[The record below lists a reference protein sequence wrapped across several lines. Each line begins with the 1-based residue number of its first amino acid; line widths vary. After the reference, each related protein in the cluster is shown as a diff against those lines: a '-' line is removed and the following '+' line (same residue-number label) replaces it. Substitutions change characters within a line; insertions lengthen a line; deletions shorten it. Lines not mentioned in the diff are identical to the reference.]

1 MYYLSCRSNE
11 LKKNLD
17 LKSNQTT
24 NAPNRRR
31 SLAETLRWASMG
43 HIGSKKETPE
53 TPPTPSSPSQPP
65 SITHSS
71 PSNTHPPL
79 THPPLTHPL
88 THPPITHPLSLTHPP
103 SLTLSHPPSP
113 LYSHSLNKYLDDS
126 PYINE
131 SPRHDDRHYLPK
143 AKRGGVK
150 RVRLTMYNFGSPRV
164 GNGFFALLYNRCVPD
179 SFRTV
184 IDGDLVTSMPPTGYR
199 HIGTQAVVDNL
210 GAGSIIIDPSFI
222 ERRLRTHTKSSV
234 SVHSLLVYRKVCLR
248 YTSPSHYHPLFLI
261 ISLSVYLF
269 ISLSLF
275 LIISPLSLSLFFSLS
290 PFPFSST
297 LSCCSL

>member
-1 MYYLSCRSNE
+1 MYDISCRSNE
-11 LKKNLD
+11 LKKNFD
-17 LKSNQTT
+17 LKSNLTT
-24 NAPNRRR
+24 NPPNRRR

-53 TPPTPSSPSQPP
+53 TPSPSSPSNPP

-71 PSNTHPPL
+71 PSNGHPP
-79 THPPLTHPL
+79 
-88 THPPITHPLSLTHPP
+88 LTHPP
-103 SLTLSHPPSP
+103 SLTLSDPPSP
-113 LYSHSLNKYLDDS
+113 LYSHTLNKYLDDS
-126 PYINE
+126 PYIHE
-131 SPRHDDRHYLPK
+131 SPRHDDRYLPK
-143 AKRGGVK
+143 AKRVGVK

-234 SVHSLLVYRKVCLR
+234 SVHSLLVYRKVCLLH
-248 YTSPSHYHPLFLI
+248 TSLSPS
-261 ISLSVYLF
+261 SLSSLSPSL
-269 ISLSLF
+269 ITPLPLPPCLSLSLF
-275 LIISPLSLSLFFSLS
+275 LS
-290 PFPFSST
+290 
-297 LSCCSL
+297 